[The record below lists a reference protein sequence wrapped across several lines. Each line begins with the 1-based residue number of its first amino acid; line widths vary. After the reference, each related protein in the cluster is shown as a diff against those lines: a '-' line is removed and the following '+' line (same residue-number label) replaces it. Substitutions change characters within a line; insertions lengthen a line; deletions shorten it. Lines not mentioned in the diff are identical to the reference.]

1 MHSAALAGSMRRIHN
16 FAPVAKI
23 SRCAS
28 IAALQLGAADL
39 LTAGSATS
47 SHASTSCTYA
57 QIKGAGCTLTS
68 GTQTAITD
76 SAGTRN
82 VFVTP
87 DLGRGWQNDDALTLN
102 SSGGGVWSLIFN
114 FASQESVRS
123 ASLAAQLLLT
133 NTDPTKVFDV
143 ASIARTGTPG
153 IGGLVAGSQ
162 AVFSDGP
169 TISTAN
175 ILNLLGPTS
184 APFAKDV
191 TATTINLTF
200 VAVTGT
206 LNTTT
211 LQISQRNAPVP
222 GPLPILGAASAFA
235 WSRRIRRRI
244 HTIA

>member
-1 MHSAALAGSMRRIHN
+1 MRRWQLILFGSNN
-16 FAPVAKI
+16 FAPVNTVL
-23 SRCAS
+23 RFAS
-28 IAALQLGAADL
+28 IAALQLGAAGL
-39 LTAGSATS
+39 LTAGLATS
-47 SHASTSCTYA
+47 SHAATSCTYA
-57 QIKGAGCTLTS
+57 QIKGAGCTLIS
-68 GTQTAITD
+68 GTKTAITN
-76 SAGTRN
+76 SAGTTN

-87 DLGRGWQNDDALTLN
+87 FFGRGWQNNDTLSL
-102 SSGGGVWSLIFN
+102 SSSGGVWSLVFD
-114 FASQESVRS
+114 FRPQGSV
-123 ASLAAQLLLT
+123 SLATLTAQLLLT

-143 ASIARTGTPG
+143 VSIARTGTAG
-153 IGGLVAGSQ
+153 IGGLVTGSQ

-175 ILNLLGPTS
+175 IPFLLGPSS
-184 APFAKDV
+184 APFVEDV
-191 TATTINLTF
+191 TSTTINLTF
-200 VAVTGT
+200 VALTGT